1 MREVQKSSC
10 LLDIHCRPEV
20 VRERTKMSEEDT
32 AYILFL
38 EPAAHTPLDETVTNS
53 ALNFLI
59 TACQPYPTLM
69 HTEILILPNDTN
81 EHRCSFATYIDARK
95 GAAWQSPSD
104 ETRFYYLLA
113 HAGRWRAVVVRGKDL
128 AIKLRTAC
136 SEEVGTPYSMVRYVT
151 STRLFRPFGLL
162 LPSRV
167 HSPAHCAVL
176 TARCLRRAG
185 YELRHR
191 PNYYSPTTL
200 FLELDHVAKSSFSS
214 STPLLADQQA
224 ANALTRGAISK
235 DAVSYLG
242 DVRCKGGIRALAH
255 SAQSGAQQRRVQQRS
270 LATALLR
277 LVFLR

>member
-1 MREVQKSSC
+1 
-10 LLDIHCRPEV
+10 
-20 VRERTKMSEEDT
+20 MSEEDT
-32 AYILFL
+32 AFVLFL
-38 EPAAHTPLDETVTNS
+38 EPAARPPPDETVVES

-59 TACQPYPTLM
+59 TACQPSPTLM
-69 HTEILILPNDTN
+69 HTEILILPNDLN
-81 EHRCSFATYIDARK
+81 EHRCNFATYIDARK

-104 ETRFYYLLA
+104 ETRSYYLLA
-113 HAGRWRAVVVRGKDL
+113 HAGRWRAVAVREKDL
-128 AIKLRTAC
+128 ATKLRAAC

-151 STRLFRPFGLL
+151 STRLFRPFSRL

-185 YELRHR
+185 YELRHH

-200 FLELDHVAKSSFSS
+200 FLELDHVANS
-214 STPLLADQQA
+214 STSTTTPVLADHQA
-224 ANALTRGAISK
+224 AGALTRGAISR

-242 DVRCKGGIRALAH
+242 DARCRGGIRALAH
-255 SAQSGAQQRRVQQRS
+255 PAQSNAAQKRRVQQRS

-277 LVFLR
+277 SVLLR